1 MKKIQFDGGAVPNPG
16 AMGIGI
22 VLIENNEVIA
32 KFSEKLKDTGT
43 SNLAE
48 YTALLKGIK
57 KALKLGWKDVI
68 IEGDSKLVI
77 SQVIGSWKVNNENLK
92 TLHKEVKDALSHFD
106 SYKFKKIPRERNS
119 LADELASRALEDSEI
134 PKPSKIIKSDEI
146 ADTKCPKCKM
156 ECNIKW
162 QKFKGGSE
170 HIRQECPRHGFVRYL
185 PKKEPFMAEANKNS
199 AKVSQKKWF

>member
-1 MKKIQFDGGAVPNPG
+1 MRMKKIQFDGGAVPNPG
-16 AMGIGI
+16 AMGTGV
-22 VLIENNEVIA
+22 VLIEDGEVIA
-32 KFSEKLKDTGT
+32 KFSEKLKDVGT
-43 SNLAE
+43 SNIAE

-77 SQVIGSWKVNNENLK
+77 SQVTGSWKVNNERLK
-92 TLHKEVKDALSHFD
+92 TLHREVKDALSHFD
-106 SYKFKKIPRERNS
+106 SYKFKKIPRARNS
-119 LADELASRALEDSEI
+119 LADELASKALGNSAIPKHSEI
-134 PKPSKIIKSDEI
+134 TKSDEI

-170 HIRQECPRHGFVRYL
+170 HIRQDCPRHGYIRYL
-185 PKKEPFMAEANKNS
+185 PNKEPFITAANKKFGKS
-199 AKVSQKKWF
+199 